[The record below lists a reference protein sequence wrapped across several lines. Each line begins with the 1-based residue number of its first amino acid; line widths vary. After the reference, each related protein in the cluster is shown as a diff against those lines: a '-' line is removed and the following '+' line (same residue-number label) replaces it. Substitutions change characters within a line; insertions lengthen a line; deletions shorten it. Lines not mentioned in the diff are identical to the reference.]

1 MKSVCVWRG
10 CCGDDKQCTQGSAT
24 VCCMMALTNS
34 VCEVCG
40 CVCEECVCGGGAVV
54 MALTILYALD

>member
-34 VCEVCG
+34 VCE
-40 CVCEECVCGGGAVV
+40 GGGWGGGGGGDY
-54 MALTILYALD
+54 LLYALD